1 MVNHGLFP
9 DHCPCE
15 ESMTGDKLIPGR
27 GGTCLQKQRKHV
39 IWSKSREADIENFI
53 SREHFEMKCN
63 NANHFNRCITTSKHS

>member
-27 GGTCLQKQRKHV
+27 GARAFRNKENTSFGP
-39 IWSKSREADIENFI
+39 SRARLI
-53 SREHFEMKCN
+53 
-63 NANHFNRCITTSKHS
+63 